1 MTSTRARRGPFTSV
15 RIGLLTVVLLILA
28 SGSALEGGAQN
39 TAQWVAIASFAV
51 LALLP
56 LTLLAIRAAR
66 AFGALVT
73 RIRAWRDARAS

>member
-1 MTSTRARRGPFTSV
+1 MTSTRARRGRFTPV
-15 RIGLLTVVLLILA
+15 RIALLAVILLILA

-39 TAQWVAIASFAV
+39 AAQWVAIASFAV

-56 LTLLAIRAAR
+56 LTLLAVRAVR
-66 AFGALVT
+66 ACAALLT